1 MTLER
6 NISFDY
12 LPYFKT
18 ENCQIHIGKRK
29 GHIGTAKKIFQNQK
43 SSLHS
48 ISLTLN
54 QCNDSLPLYFFL
66 NANIHSDKTF

>member
-29 GHIGTAKKIFQNQK
+29 GHIGTAKKIFQN
-43 SSLHS
+43 
-48 ISLTLN
+48 
-54 QCNDSLPLYFFL
+54 
-66 NANIHSDKTF
+66 